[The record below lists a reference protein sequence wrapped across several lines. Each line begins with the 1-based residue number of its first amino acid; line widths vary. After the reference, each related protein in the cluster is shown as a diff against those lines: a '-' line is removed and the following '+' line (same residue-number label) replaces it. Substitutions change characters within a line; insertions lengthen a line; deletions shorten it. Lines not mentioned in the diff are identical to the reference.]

1 MCLIMGPFS
10 SLKRLFKGLLEGN
23 FKASAEEIKERE
35 TLLRCYFD
43 SARVMETSAADD
55 AKYCKRISARVT
67 SIPCHVRMLLVGG
80 QPFFTP

>member
-1 MCLIMGPFS
+1 VCLIMGPFS

-43 SARVMETSAADD
+43 SARVMETMPSH